1 MAPLPITVVI
11 PLYNRR
17 KTICETVAS
26 VSGQRDASVAATI
39 VVDDASTDGSA
50 EVATRCPGCEV
61 VRLDVNGGSAAARNA
76 GLERVATPWVGFLD
90 SDDLWLPTLLSTLWP
105 HTTGNVLVSG
115 AAVLEVDERPVTLLG
130 TASAAGQELR
140 SPADILAPANPIVT
154 SATLV
159 RTEVVRRLGGFDAGL
174 RYSEDLDLWLRVLE
188 HGPGWCDP
196 APVLTYRRGATSKSQ
211 QAHGGVER
219 ARAHIARRY
228 ELRDWWS
235 HGACERYLGG
245 MYWEGARSAMR
256 DARWPLAWHYL
267 RRVVRHPRRIQG
279 AVEGLDQNRRRRR
292 RAAGLAAGHQ
302 REREQLERR

>member
-39 VVDDASTDGSA
+39 VVDDASTDGSG

-76 GLERVATPWVGFLD
+76 GLERVATPWVAFLD

-292 RAAGLAAGHQ
+292 RAAALAAGHQ

>member
-17 KTICETVAS
+17 DAISDTVAS
-26 VSGQRDASVAATI
+26 VAGQRDASVERVV

-50 EVATRCPGCEV
+50 EAAARCPGCEV

-76 GLERVATPWVGFLD
+76 GLERVATPWVAFLD
-90 SDDLWLPTLLSTLWP
+90 SDDLWLPTLLSALWP
-105 HTTGNVLVSG
+105 HTAGKVLVSG
-115 AAVLEVDERPVTLLG
+115 AAILEAHGRVLTLLG
-130 TASAAGQELR
+130 TASAAGQALR

-159 RTEVVRRLGGFDAGL
+159 RTDLARRLGGFDARL

-188 HGPGWCDP
+188 HGRGWCDP

-211 QAHGGVER
+211 QVHGGVER
-219 ARAHIARRY
+219 ARAHIARSY
-228 ELRDWWS
+228 APRDWWS
-235 HGACERYLGG
+235 REACERYLGG

-256 DARWPLAWHYL
+256 DAQWPAVSRYL
-267 RRVVRHPRRIQG
+267 RRVLRHPRRIQG
-279 AVEGLDQNRRRRR
+279 AVESLDQNRRRRR
-292 RAAGLAAGHQ
+292 RAASMRAAAAPSAPAS
-302 REREQLERR
+302 R